1 MYSAKTKVNVDSVF
15 IELCRRVLANEPAEK
30 LRRQKKAE
38 REAMKPKI
46 PPAIPVPPI
55 SPSCYLKDLKSILT
69 SGDLSDF
76 VFLAQ
81 GKQLKAHK
89 AILLCVFPV
98 LHEVKSL

>member
-1 MYSAKTKVNVDSVF
+1 MDCVF
-15 IELCRRVLANEPAEK
+15 IELCRRVIANEPAEK
-30 LRRQKKAE
+30 LQRKKQAE

-46 PPAIPVPPI
+46 PPSIPVPPI
-55 SPSCYLKDLKSILT
+55 SASCYLKDLKSILT

-76 VFLAQ
+76 VFIAE

-98 LHEVKSL
+98 LHEVKSLRNVQV